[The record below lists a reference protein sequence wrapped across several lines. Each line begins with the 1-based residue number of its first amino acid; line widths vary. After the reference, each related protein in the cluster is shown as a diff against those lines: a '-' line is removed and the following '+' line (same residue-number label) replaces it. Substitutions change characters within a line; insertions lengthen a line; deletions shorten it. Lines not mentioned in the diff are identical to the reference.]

1 MGAAKI
7 CVVGVPQLALP
18 VEYLLTVWAHYWD
31 YLVFLP
37 ATCLYS
43 KPSPR
48 LFGGP
53 YDPCMTPSYGGLAL
67 EIVVPVY
74 NEEAVLERSITRLAE
89 YLTNEMPSTW
99 KITIA
104 DNAST
109 DRTPVIAARLS
120 EHLPNVEYR
129 RLEVKGRG
137 YALRDAW
144 SASDAKV
151 LAYLDVDLSTDLAA
165 LPPLVAPLL
174 SGHSDISIGTRLGQ
188 SSRVSR
194 GPKREFISRSYNF
207 LLRRTMQVRF
217 SDAQCGFK
225 AIRTDVAKRLLPHV
239 EDNGWFFDTELL
251 IIAERSGLRIHEIP
265 VDWVDD
271 PDSRVDIKQTA
282 LDDLRGM
289 VRVAGSLVNGVIPV
303 QALYA
308 ELGRRPIVPLGRP
321 SFFGQV
327 LRFGLVGIASTVAFA
342 VLYLLLQGPFS
353 SQEANFLAL
362 LLTAVGNTAANRRF
376 TFGISGPSRLVTQQI
391 QGLIVFLLAW
401 GITSSALF
409 ILHAANP
416 DALPS
421 MELLTLTGANVLAT
435 LMRFVLLRL
444 WVFRKGRNQ
453 EIQPRLVVAPITVD
467 GRVS

>member
-1 MGAAKI
+1 
-7 CVVGVPQLALP
+7 
-18 VEYLLTVWAHYWD
+18 
-31 YLVFLP
+31 
-37 ATCLYS
+37 
-43 KPSPR
+43 
-48 LFGGP
+48 
-53 YDPCMTPSYGGLAL
+53 MTPSYGGLAL

-74 NEEAVLERSITRLAE
+74 NEEAVLESSITRLAE

-120 EHLPNVEYR
+120 EHLENVAYS
-129 RLEVKGRG
+129 RLEAKGRG
-137 YALRDAW
+137 LALRDAW

-225 AIRTDVAKRLLPHV
+225 AIRADVARRLLPHV

-289 VRVAGSLVNGVIPV
+289 VRVAGSLVRGVIPV
-303 QALYA
+303 QAIYA
-308 ELGRRPIVPLGRP
+308 ELGRRPIVPAGRP

-327 LRFGLVGIASTVAFA
+327 LRFGLVGVASTLAFA
-342 VLYLLLQGPFS
+342 LLYLMLQGPFGA
-353 SQEANFLAL
+353 QEANFLAL
-362 LLTAVGNTAANRRF
+362 LMTAVGNTAANRRF
-376 TFGISGPSRLVTQQI
+376 TFGITGPAKIFTQQV
-391 QGLIVFLLAW
+391 QGLVVFLLAW
-401 GITSSALF
+401 SITSSSLLV
-409 ILHAANP
+409 LHLLHP
-416 DALPS
+416 DAAPNV
-421 MELLTLTGANVLAT
+421 ELLVLTAANVLAT

-444 WVFRKGRNQ
+444 WVFRERRTGRSA
-453 EIQPRLVVAPITVD
+453 RLLTLPVTGSPV
-467 GRVS
+467 R

>member
-1 MGAAKI
+1 
-7 CVVGVPQLALP
+7 
-18 VEYLLTVWAHYWD
+18 
-31 YLVFLP
+31 
-37 ATCLYS
+37 
-43 KPSPR
+43 
-48 LFGGP
+48 
-53 YDPCMTPSYGGLAL
+53 MTPSYGGLAL
-67 EIVVPVY
+67 EIVVPVF
-74 NEEAVLERSITRLAE
+74 NEEAVLENSITTLSE
-89 YLTNEMPSTW
+89 YLTLEMPSTW

-120 EHLPNVEYR
+120 EQLPNVQYR

-144 SASDAKV
+144 GASEAKV

-188 SSRVSR
+188 NSRVSR

-225 AIRTDVAKRLLPHV
+225 AIRADVAKRLLPHV
-239 EDNGWFFDTELL
+239 EDNDWFFDTELL

-265 VDWVDD
+265 VDWIDD
-271 PDSRVDIKQTA
+271 PDSRVNIKKTA
-282 LDDLRGM
+282 YDDLRGM
-289 VRVAGSLVNGVIPV
+289 ARVAGSLVRGKIPV
-303 QALYA
+303 QAIYA
-308 ELGRRPIVPLGRP
+308 ELGRRPIVPPGRP

-327 LRFGLVGIASTVAFA
+327 IRFGLVGAVSTLAFA
-342 VLYLLLQGPFS
+342 LLYLVLQGPFS

-362 LLTAVGNTAANRRF
+362 LMTAVGNTAANRRF
-376 TFGISGPSRLVTQQI
+376 TFGISGPGRLFTQQL

-401 GITSSALF
+401 GITSSSLV
-409 ILHAANP
+409 ILHSMNVNAAP
-416 DALPS
+416 GT
-421 MELLTLTGANVLAT
+421 ELLTLTAANVFAT
-435 LMRFVLLRL
+435 LIRFVLLRI
-444 WVFRKGRNQ
+444 WVFRVHRID
-453 EIQPRLVVAPITVD
+453 ERSAVRRLRPAGQSV
-467 GRVS
+467 R

>member
-1 MGAAKI
+1 
-7 CVVGVPQLALP
+7 
-18 VEYLLTVWAHYWD
+18 
-31 YLVFLP
+31 
-37 ATCLYS
+37 
-43 KPSPR
+43 
-48 LFGGP
+48 
-53 YDPCMTPSYGGLAL
+53 MTPSYGGLAL
-67 EIVVPVY
+67 EIVVPVF
-74 NEEAVLERSITRLAE
+74 NEEAVLENSITTLSE
-89 YLTNEMPSTW
+89 YLTLEIPSTW

-120 EHLPNVEYR
+120 EQLPNVEYR

-144 SASDAKV
+144 GASEAKV

-225 AIRTDVAKRLLPHV
+225 AIRADVAKRLLPHV

-271 PDSRVDIKQTA
+271 PDSRVDVKQTA
-282 LDDLRGM
+282 YDDLRGM
-289 VRVAGSLVNGVIPV
+289 VRVAGSLLKGTIPV
-303 QALYA
+303 QAIYA
-308 ELGRRPIVPLGRP
+308 ELGRRPIVPPGRP

-327 LRFGLVGIASTVAFA
+327 VRFGLVGAVSTLAFA
-342 VLYLLLQGPFS
+342 LLYLVLQGPFS

-376 TFGISGPSRLVTQQI
+376 TFGISGPGRLLTQQL

-401 GITSSALF
+401 GITSSSLLV
-409 ILHAANP
+409 LHSINVDSA
-416 DALPS
+416 PS
-421 MELLTLTGANVLAT
+421 TELLTLTAANVFAT
-435 LMRFVLLRL
+435 LIRFVLLRI
-444 WVFRKGRNQ
+444 WVFRVRRSDERSAISVASALAPSGR
-453 EIQPRLVVAPITVD
+453 IL
-467 GRVS
+467 

>member
-1 MGAAKI
+1 
-7 CVVGVPQLALP
+7 
-18 VEYLLTVWAHYWD
+18 
-31 YLVFLP
+31 
-37 ATCLYS
+37 
-43 KPSPR
+43 
-48 LFGGP
+48 
-53 YDPCMTPSYGGLAL
+53 MTPSTGGLAL
-67 EIVVPVY
+67 EIVVPVF
-74 NEEAVLERSITRLAE
+74 NEEAALENSIKRLAE

-120 EHLPNVEYR
+120 EQLPHVDYR
-129 RLEVKGRG
+129 RLEAKGRG

-144 SASDAKV
+144 GASEAKV

-207 LLRRTMQVRF
+207 LLRRTMQVGF

-225 AIRTDVAKRLLPHV
+225 AIRADVARRLLPHV

-282 LDDLRGM
+282 LDDIRGM
-289 VRVAGSLVNGVIPV
+289 VRVAGSLVKGSIPV
-303 QALYA
+303 QAIYA
-308 ELGRRPIVPLGRP
+308 ELGRGPIVPPGRP

-327 LRFGLVGIASTVAFA
+327 VRFGLVGAVSTLAFA
-342 VLYLLLQGPFS
+342 LLYMVLQGPFGA
-353 SQEANFLAL
+353 QQANFLAL

-376 TFGISGPSRLVTQQI
+376 TFGIRGPEKLFTQQV

-401 GITSSALF
+401 CITSSSLWM
-409 ILHAANP
+409 LHAVNL
-416 DALPS
+416 DATAS
-421 MELLTLTGANVLAT
+421 MELLTLTAANVVAT
-435 LMRFVLLRL
+435 LMRFVLLRI
-444 WVFRKGRNQ
+444 WVFRVRQ
-453 EIQPRLVVAPITVD
+453 RDEQTVVLALQPAGQSVR
-467 GRVS
+467 

>member
-1 MGAAKI
+1 MDGLGET
-7 CVVGVPQLALP
+7 CVGRLPRSVLLGVYLP
-18 VEYLLTVWAHYWD
+18 SARGNYWD
-31 YLVFLP
+31 YLVFFV
-37 ATCLYS
+37 ATCLYP

-48 LFGGP
+48 LFGGS

-74 NEEAVLERSITRLAE
+74 NEEAVLESSITRLAE
-89 YLTNEMPSTW
+89 YLTHEMPSTW
-99 KITIA
+99 RITIA

-120 EHLPNVEYR
+120 EHMPNVEYR

-137 YALRDAW
+137 FALRDAW
-144 SASDAKV
+144 SASEAKV

-188 SSRVSR
+188 SARVSR

-225 AIRTDVAKRLLPHV
+225 AIRADVAARLLPHI

-289 VRVAGSLVNGVIPV
+289 IRVGTSLVRGLIPV
-303 QALYA
+303 QAIYA
-308 ELGRRPIVPLGRP
+308 ELGRGPIAPVSRP

-327 LRFGLVGIASTVAFA
+327 LRFGLVGVASTLAFA
-342 VLYLLLQGPFS
+342 LLYLILQGPFS
-353 SQEANFLAL
+353 AQEANFLAL
-362 LLTAVGNTAANRRF
+362 LLTAIGNTTANRKF
-376 TFGISGPSRLVTQQI
+376 TFGISGPAKLFTQQF
-391 QGLIVFLLAW
+391 QGLLVFLLAW
-401 GITSSALF
+401 GITSSSLLV
-409 ILHAANP
+409 LHSVHADAAPNV
-416 DALPS
+416 
-421 MELLTLTGANVLAT
+421 ELLTLTAANVLAT
-435 LMRFVLLRL
+435 LIRFVLLRL
-444 WVFRKGRNQ
+444 WVFRVRRYDV
-453 EIQPRLVVAPITVD
+453 PRTITALRPAGESV
-467 GRVS
+467 R

>member
-1 MGAAKI
+1 
-7 CVVGVPQLALP
+7 
-18 VEYLLTVWAHYWD
+18 
-31 YLVFLP
+31 
-37 ATCLYS
+37 
-43 KPSPR
+43 
-48 LFGGP
+48 
-53 YDPCMTPSYGGLAL
+53 MTPSTGGLAL
-67 EIVVPVY
+67 EIVVPVF
-74 NEEAVLERSITRLAE
+74 NEESVLESSITRLTE
-89 YLTNEMPSTW
+89 YLTQEMPSTW

-120 EHLPNVEYR
+120 EQLPNVEYR

-137 YALRDAW
+137 FALRDAW
-144 SASDAKV
+144 GASNAKV

-194 GPKREFISRSYNF
+194 GPKREFISRSYNY

-225 AIRTDVAKRLLPHV
+225 AIRADVARRLLPHV

-282 LDDLRGM
+282 VDDIKGM
-289 VRVAGSLVNGVIPV
+289 VRVGSSLVKGAIPV
-303 QALYA
+303 QAIYA
-308 ELGRRPIVPLGRP
+308 ELGRRPIVQPGRP

-327 LRFGLVGIASTVAFA
+327 IRFGLVGAISTLAFA
-342 VLYLLLQGPFS
+342 LLYLVLQGPFGA
-353 SQEANFLAL
+353 QEANFLAL

-376 TFGISGPSRLVTQQI
+376 TFGISGPAKLFTQQF

-401 GITSSALF
+401 TITSSSLVL
-409 ILHAANP
+409 LHSFTADAA
-416 DALPS
+416 PS
-421 MELLTLTGANVLAT
+421 AELLTLTAANVLAT
-435 LMRFVLLRL
+435 LMRFALLRI
-444 WVFRKGRNQ
+444 WVFRVRRSDVRPAAGVTAVLT
-453 EIQPRLVVAPITVD
+453 PS
-467 GRVS
+467 GRVL

>member
-1 MGAAKI
+1 
-7 CVVGVPQLALP
+7 
-18 VEYLLTVWAHYWD
+18 
-31 YLVFLP
+31 
-37 ATCLYS
+37 
-43 KPSPR
+43 
-48 LFGGP
+48 
-53 YDPCMTPSYGGLAL
+53 MTPSYGGLAL

-120 EHLPNVEYR
+120 GYIPNVEYR

-225 AIRTDVAKRLLPHV
+225 AIRADVAKRLLPHV
-239 EDNGWFFDTELL
+239 QDNCWFFDTELL

-282 LDDLRGM
+282 VDDLKGM
-289 VRVAGSLVNGVIPV
+289 VRVAGSLVKGVIPV
-303 QALYA
+303 QAIYA
-308 ELGRRPIVPLGRP
+308 ELGRRPLAPLSRP

-327 LRFGLVGIASTVAFA
+327 LRFGLVGVASTLAFA
-342 VLYLLLQGPFS
+342 LLYLMMQGPFG

-376 TFGISGPSRLVTQQI
+376 TFGISGPEKLFTHQF
-391 QGLIVFLLAW
+391 QGFVVFLLAW
-401 GITSSALF
+401 TLTSSSLVVLHS
-409 ILHAANP
+409 LHA
-416 DALPS
+416 DAAPNV
-421 MELLTLTGANVLAT
+421 ELLVLTAANVLAT

-444 WVFRKGRNQ
+444 WVFRTQPGSSHARRALVPGRN
-453 EIQPRLVVAPITVD
+453 PVR
-467 GRVS
+467 

>member
-1 MGAAKI
+1 
-7 CVVGVPQLALP
+7 
-18 VEYLLTVWAHYWD
+18 
-31 YLVFLP
+31 
-37 ATCLYS
+37 
-43 KPSPR
+43 
-48 LFGGP
+48 
-53 YDPCMTPSYGGLAL
+53 MTPSYGGLAL
-67 EIVVPVY
+67 EIVVPVF
-74 NEEAVLERSITRLAE
+74 NEEAVLENSITTLSE
-89 YLTNEMPSTW
+89 YLTREMPSTW

-109 DRTPVIAARLS
+109 DRTPAIAARLS
-120 EHLPNVEYR
+120 EQLPNVQYR

-144 SASDAKV
+144 GASEAKV

-188 SSRVSR
+188 NSRVSR

-225 AIRTDVAKRLLPHV
+225 AIRSDVAKRLLPHV

-282 LDDLRGM
+282 YDDLRGM
-289 VRVAGSLVNGVIPV
+289 VRVAGSLVKGTIPV
-303 QALYA
+303 QAIYA
-308 ELGRRPIVPLGRP
+308 ELGRRPIVPPGRP

-327 LRFGLVGIASTVAFA
+327 VRFGLVGAVSTLAFA
-342 VLYLLLQGPFS
+342 LLYLVLQGPFS

-376 TFGISGPSRLVTQQI
+376 TFGISGPGRLFTQQF

-401 GITSSALF
+401 GITSSSLMV
-409 ILHAANP
+409 LHSINVDAA
-416 DALPS
+416 PS
-421 MELLTLTGANVLAT
+421 TELLTLTAANVLAT
-435 LMRFVLLRL
+435 LMRFVLLRI
-444 WVFRKGRNQ
+444 WVFRVRRSSDRSRASVGVS
-453 EIQPRLVVAPITVD
+453 LAPG
-467 GRVS
+467 GRVL

>member
-1 MGAAKI
+1 
-7 CVVGVPQLALP
+7 
-18 VEYLLTVWAHYWD
+18 
-31 YLVFLP
+31 
-37 ATCLYS
+37 
-43 KPSPR
+43 
-48 LFGGP
+48 
-53 YDPCMTPSYGGLAL
+53 MTPSTGGLAL
-67 EIVVPVY
+67 EIVVPVF
-74 NEEAVLERSITRLAE
+74 NEEAALENSIKKLAE

-120 EHLPNVEYR
+120 EQLPHVDYR
-129 RLEVKGRG
+129 RLEAKGRG

-144 SASDAKV
+144 GASEAKV

-207 LLRRTMQVRF
+207 LLRRTMQVGF

-225 AIRTDVAKRLLPHV
+225 AIRADVARRLLPHV

-282 LDDLRGM
+282 LDDIRGM
-289 VRVAGSLVNGVIPV
+289 VRVAGSLVKGSIPV
-303 QALYA
+303 QAIYA
-308 ELGRRPIVPLGRP
+308 ELGRGPIVPPGRP

-327 LRFGLVGIASTVAFA
+327 VRFGLVGAVSTLAFA
-342 VLYLLLQGPFS
+342 LLYMVLQGPFGA
-353 SQEANFLAL
+353 QQANFLAL

-376 TFGISGPSRLVTQQI
+376 TFGISGPEKLFTQQV

-401 GITSSALF
+401 CITSSSLWV
-409 ILHAANP
+409 LHSVNL
-416 DALPS
+416 DATAS
-421 MELLTLTGANVLAT
+421 MELLTLTAANVLAT
-435 LMRFVLLRL
+435 LMRFVLLRI
-444 WVFRKGRNQ
+444 WVFRVRRREEQ
-453 EIQPRLVVAPITVD
+453 TVVLALRPAGQSV
-467 GRVS
+467 R

>member
-1 MGAAKI
+1 
-7 CVVGVPQLALP
+7 
-18 VEYLLTVWAHYWD
+18 
-31 YLVFLP
+31 
-37 ATCLYS
+37 
-43 KPSPR
+43 
-48 LFGGP
+48 
-53 YDPCMTPSYGGLAL
+53 MTPSYGGLAL
-67 EIVVPVY
+67 EIVVPVF
-74 NEEAVLERSITRLAE
+74 NEEAVLENSISRLAE
-89 YLTNEMPSTW
+89 YLTHEMPSTW

-109 DRTPVIAARLS
+109 DRTPAIAARLS
-120 EHLPNVEYR
+120 ERLPNVEYR

-137 YALRDAW
+137 FALRDAW
-144 SASDAKV
+144 SASNAKV

-225 AIRTDVAKRLLPHV
+225 AIRADVARRLLPHIA
-239 EDNGWFFDTELL
+239 DNGWFFDTELL

-265 VDWVDD
+265 VDWIDD

-289 VRVAGSLVNGVIPV
+289 VRVAGSLFKGSIPV
-303 QALYA
+303 QAIYA
-308 ELGRRPIVPLGRP
+308 ELGRRPIVPPERP

-327 LRFGLVGIASTVAFA
+327 IRFGMVGAFSTLAFA
-342 VLYLLLQGPFS
+342 LLYLVLQSPFGA
-353 SQEANFLAL
+353 QQANFLAL

-376 TFGISGPSRLVTQQI
+376 TFGISGPARLFTQQL

-401 GITSSALF
+401 CITSSSLLV
-409 ILHAANP
+409 LHAING
-416 DALPS
+416 DATPGA
-421 MELLTLTGANVLAT
+421 ELLTLTAANIFAT
-435 LMRFVLLRL
+435 LIRFVLLRI
-444 WVFRKGRNQ
+444 WVFRVGRRDERSAIASKSLAGQ
-453 EIQPRLVVAPITVD
+453 AAP
-467 GRVS
+467 

>member
-1 MGAAKI
+1 MRPHYGAHGIAH
-7 CVVGVPQLALP
+7 PSSN
-18 VEYLLTVWAHYWD
+18 YLSAGWSDQTG
-31 YLVFLP
+31 YLVFWDC
-37 ATCLYS
+37 TCLCQKASPPAFGAPYS
-43 KPSPR
+43 S
-48 LFGGP
+48 
-53 YDPCMTPSYGGLAL
+53 CMTPSYGGLAL
-67 EIVVPVY
+67 EIVVPVF
-74 NEEAVLERSITRLAE
+74 NEEAVLENSISRLTE
-89 YLTNEMPSTW
+89 YLTHEMPSTW

-109 DRTPVIAARLS
+109 DQTPVIAARLS
-120 EHLPNVEYR
+120 EQLPNVEYR

-137 YALRDAW
+137 FALRDAW
-144 SASDAKV
+144 GASQARV

-225 AIRTDVAKRLLPHV
+225 AIRADVARRLLPHV

-289 VRVAGSLVNGVIPV
+289 VRVAGSLVKGSIPV
-303 QALYA
+303 QAIYA
-308 ELGRRPIVPLGRP
+308 ELGRRPIITPGRP

-327 LRFGLVGIASTVAFA
+327 IRFGLVGVVSTLAFA
-342 VLYLLLQGPFS
+342 LLYLMLQGPFGA
-353 SQEANFLAL
+353 QEANFLAL
-362 LLTAVGNTAANRRF
+362 LFTAVGNTAANRRF
-376 TFGISGPSRLVTQQI
+376 TFGISGPAKLFTQQF

-401 GITSSALF
+401 AITSSSLLA
-409 ILHAANP
+409 LHAVSP
-416 DALPS
+416 DAIPS
-421 MELLTLTGANVLAT
+421 MELLILTSANVFAT
-435 LMRFVLLRL
+435 LLRFVLLRV
-444 WVFRKGRNQ
+444 WVFRSRRSAEGTAA
-453 EIQPRLVVAPITVD
+453 LALAPAGQAV
-467 GRVS
+467 R